1 VVFSTTPFRRCGA
14 QRDFS
19 SSLLEVA
26 AAQRNQLLRFQ
37 NLQYFLAIGEGC
49 PSHIPSYASMPQ
61 ATTAREWFASGGE
74 RRRIPRYSCSGLA
87 QITCLP
93 LSGSLLRGRVRDLG
107 LGGCCIECIE
117 AVPLLDP
124 GDKTEILLEV
134 NSWFFRAI
142 THVKAIR
149 GRDALSME
157 FLRMSAGGSSMLA
170 DLIADLER
178 PRARQ
183 ERLVQRS
190 RQLLQQGSDL
200 SPSLTS
206 SRPDSTAL
214 VGTILPPHSAEETR
228 HAWLR
233 DLYSAPSVDIF
244 V

>member
-1 VVFSTTPFRRCGA
+1 MSQT
-14 QRDFS
+14 
-19 SSLLEVA
+19 
-26 AAQRNQLLRFQ
+26 
-37 NLQYFLAIGEGC
+37 
-49 PSHIPSYASMPQ
+49 
-61 ATTAREWFASGGE
+61 TTARDWFAAGAE

-93 LSGSLLRGRVRDLG
+93 LTGSLLRGKVRDLG
-107 LGGCCIECIE
+107 LGGCCIECVE

-124 GDKTEILLEV
+124 GDRTEILLEI

-142 THVKAIR
+142 THVRAIR
-149 GRDALSME
+149 GRNALSME

-183 ERLVQRS
+183 DRLLQHS
-190 RQLLQQGSDL
+190 RQLLQGTSNL
-200 SPSLTS
+200 SPSLIS
-206 SRPDSTAL
+206 SRPESTEI
-214 VGTILPPHSAEETR
+214 VGTILSPHSVEELHPADMR

-233 DLYSAPSVDIF
+233 DLYSPPSVDIF

>member
-1 VVFSTTPFRRCGA
+1 
-14 QRDFS
+14 
-19 SSLLEVA
+19 
-26 AAQRNQLLRFQ
+26 
-37 NLQYFLAIGEGC
+37 
-49 PSHIPSYASMPQ
+49 MPQ
-61 ATTAREWFASGGE
+61 ATTAREWFAAGGD

-183 ERLVQRS
+183 ERLVQHS
-190 RQLLQQGSDL
+190 RQLLQGSSNASLL
-200 SPSLTS
+200 SA
-206 SRPDSTAL
+206 RPDGAAIM
-214 VGTILPPHSAEETR
+214 GEILPPHSVEDIYPAANR

-233 DLYSAPSVDIF
+233 HSYSAAPSVDIF

>member
-1 VVFSTTPFRRCGA
+1 
-14 QRDFS
+14 
-19 SSLLEVA
+19 
-26 AAQRNQLLRFQ
+26 
-37 NLQYFLAIGEGC
+37 
-49 PSHIPSYASMPQ
+49 MPQ
-61 ATTAREWFASGGE
+61 PTTAREWFAAGGE
-74 RRRIPRYSCSGLA
+74 RRRIPRYSCSGVA

-93 LSGSLLRGRVRDLG
+93 LTGSLLRGRVRDLG
-107 LGGCCIECIE
+107 LGGCCIECVE

-124 GDKTEILLEV
+124 GDRTEILLEI

-142 THVKAIR
+142 THVRAIR

-183 ERLVQRS
+183 DRLIQHS
-190 RQLLQQGSDL
+190 RQLLQGTSNL
-200 SPSLTS
+200 SPSLIS
-206 SRPDSTAL
+206 SRPESTAI
-214 VGTILPPHSAEETR
+214 VGTILPPHSAEEPQPVDMR

>member
-1 VVFSTTPFRRCGA
+1 
-14 QRDFS
+14 
-19 SSLLEVA
+19 
-26 AAQRNQLLRFQ
+26 
-37 NLQYFLAIGEGC
+37 
-49 PSHIPSYASMPQ
+49 MPQ
-61 ATTAREWFASGGE
+61 PTTAREWFAAGGE
-74 RRRIPRYSCSGLA
+74 RRRIPRYPCSGLA

-107 LGGCCIECIE
+107 LGGCCIECVE

-124 GDKTEILLEV
+124 GDRTEILLEI

-142 THVKAIR
+142 SHVKAIR

-170 DLIADLER
+170 DLIADLEK

-183 ERLVQRS
+183 ESLVQHS
-190 RQLLQQGSDL
+190 RQLLQHGSDL
-200 SPSLTS
+200 SPSLIS
-206 SRPDSTAL
+206 SRPESTAI
-214 VGTILPPHSAEETR
+214 VGTILPPPSAEERYAAANR

-233 DLYSAPSVDIF
+233 DLYSAEPSVDIF